1 MSMYRNLC
9 FAVVL
14 ILANWHCVYGQSEQ
28 LPTAANTDAPNE
40 SQIALR
46 FKFFE
51 LNDNPATRSAF
62 AELTGKPTDTDS
74 PEPTVSSQNE
84 YAIVHST
91 EELTRFLDDLSKVS
105 NRKVLSESQLLLSP
119 GVQSRYQHG
128 EELDFTKRPP
138 KMIRMI
144 EMSET
149 VETDGSSA
157 DAARNGSNRLVGT
170 TILAKGTIGANQS
183 VKLDLNAEYAAIGNE
198 TKIQFAG
205 RKVHSACVH
214 VELEEDQSLILGPWQ
229 SHREMVRT
237 EKIPVLSSLPAIGSA
252 FGLKKISTQ
261 SITVFVV
268 ATPEIIQ
275 P

>member
-28 LPTAANTDAPNE
+28 SPNAANTNAPNE
-40 SQIALR
+40 PQIALR

-51 LNDNPATRSAF
+51 HNGNQATKSAF
-62 AELTGKPTDTDS
+62 AELTGKRTDTDS
-74 PEPTVSSQNE
+74 PEPTVSSLTE
-84 YAIVHST
+84 YTIVQST
-91 EELTRFLDDLSKVS
+91 EELTRFLDELSKVS

-128 EELDFTKRPP
+128 EEMDFTKSPP
-138 KMIRMI
+138 KLIKMI

-149 VETDGSSA
+149 VDSDGASV

-170 TILAKGTIGANQS
+170 TILATGTIGANQS
-183 VKLDLNAEYAAIGNE
+183 VQLDLIAKYCEVDKYAK
-198 TKIQFAG
+198 T
-205 RKVHSACVH
+205 
-214 VELEEDQSLILGPWQ
+214 ELASLKSKSVVFNVVLEKDQSLILGSWE
-229 SHREMVRT
+229 SRRDLVT
-237 EKIPVLSSLPAIGSA
+237 TDKIPVLSSLPGIGSA
-252 FGLKKISTQ
+252 FERKKISTQ
-261 SITVFVV
+261 ETIIFVV